1 MSPKVEFV
9 ATVLKL
15 ACAAVVAALLF
26 VIMINAIKNPDEHAD
41 AHYVAYFTDVSGLH
55 TDGDIRSKGV
65 QVGKVT
71 AIDLIRQGGRSIAK
85 VGFTLQKPFHLTD
98 NTVMAVKYQ
107 NLTGIRYVDLQV
119 PAQPGNVV
127 DHLGVQQTRPSF
139 DITQLFNGLQ
149 PVLATMSTDQIN
161 AFTQNAIILLQ
172 GDGGGLAPMMDSV
185 QKLAD
190 MARDRQQVI
199 STLAS
204 NIAHIS
210 DSMGGRSPQVMDFMH
225 AVEIP
230 IDRAMTVLDQF
241 SKTAKFGPEFVTPVH
256 RLIVELGLNGEFD
269 VDQLLQHTFSS
280 LSAAADA
287 LRLLPVTIAGL
298 QLPAMAAG
306 QTLGCSKGVVKLPS
320 DVKVLLSGSEVVVCN
335 K

>member
-1 MSPKVEFV
+1 MSPKVTLV
-9 ATVLKL
+9 ATLVKL
-15 ACAAVVAALLF
+15 ACAGVVAALLT
-26 VIMINAIKNPDEHAD
+26 VIVVNGIKNPDEHAD
-41 AHYVAYFTDVSGLH
+41 RHYVADFTDVSGLH
-55 TDGDIRSKGV
+55 VDGDIRSKGV

-71 AIDLIRQGGRSIAK
+71 SIDLIRQGGRSIAK
-85 VGFTLQKPFHLTD
+85 VGFTLEKPFELTD
-98 NTVMAVKYQ
+98 NTVLAVKYQ

-119 PAQPGNVV
+119 PAQPGQRI
-127 DHLGVQQTRPSF
+127 DHLTTQQTRPSF

-161 AFTQNAIILLQ
+161 AFTQNAITVLQ

-199 STLAS
+199 STLTS

-225 AVEIP
+225 AAEIP
-230 IDRAMTVLDQF
+230 IDKANSILDKF
-241 SKTAKFGPEFVTPVH
+241 YETSTFGPEFMTPVH

-280 LSAAADA
+280 LPAAANA

-306 QTLGCSKGVVKLPS
+306 QTLGCSKGVVKLPT
-320 DVKVLLSGSEVVVCN
+320 DVKVLLNGSEVVACN